1 MGKMM
6 LAVLLLLAVG
16 GFSYPVEHGLGE
28 DSAVNLD
35 SEQSSAA
42 ALKDKLK
49 KLDHTMAR
57 IKRSCVANNVPS
69 ELGEGKDVK
78 AEKPPTTIAELKAA
92 IKAKEKAIDKVTD
105 ACMPGETNAEAT
117 EMYTTSDA

>member
-1 MGKMM
+1 MGRSARMAKAM

-16 GFSYPVEHGLGE
+16 TQCFPVESQDGLGE
-28 DSAVNLD
+28 DSAVVLD
-35 SEQSSAA
+35 SDNTQAA

-78 AEKPPTTIAELKAA
+78 AKKSPTSVSELKAA
-92 IKAKEKAIDKVTD
+92 IKAKEKAIDK
-105 ACMPGETNAEAT
+105 
-117 EMYTTSDA
+117 